1 MFPNKSRMGTDI
13 IQVSNVS
20 VNKALGITK
29 RTAKCNF
36 SQYKMREKEYIRRAK
51 RGIVIQKKLRLTLAE
66 DHFLECNNYYAKSF
80 SRTVNGASKNAT

>member
-1 MFPNKSRMGTDI
+1 MYLFPNKSRMGTDI

-36 SQYKMREKEYIRRAK
+36 SQNKKRERIYKKGKKGHSYTEK
-51 RGIVIQKKLRLTLAE
+51 
-66 DHFLECNNYYAKSF
+66 
-80 SRTVNGASKNAT
+80 KNFD